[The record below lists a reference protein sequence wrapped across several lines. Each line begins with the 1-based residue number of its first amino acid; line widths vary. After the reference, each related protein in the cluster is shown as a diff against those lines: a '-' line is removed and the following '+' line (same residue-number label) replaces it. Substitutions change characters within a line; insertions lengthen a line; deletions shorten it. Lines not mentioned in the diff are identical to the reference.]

1 MSDVIQVNVSMPKE
15 DADDLDRMAHEMGFD
30 NRSAFVRWMTRQE
43 KARRYSQ
50 PNPLITVSEA
60 QAANEDVQ
68 TPAMENGRGQQ

>member
-50 PNPLITVSEA
+50 PNPVITIEEA
-60 QAANEDVQ
+60 QAAADS
-68 TPAMENGRGQQ
+68 MEKC